1 MGKRSVGGKGG
12 NVDPW
17 MKAFGVQ
24 VRAKR
29 QELGL
34 TQQDVASATGYTVSM
49 ISQIESGDVLPNLDK
64 AMQLARY
71 LQMDMAELLQL
82 LGFRG
87 SGPSEG
93 AWWRDMFILHLPA
106 NMHAI
111 WPAAA
116 QLEILVRTVE
126 ELGRAMRDTM
136 PARSTSDASDSM
148 GDGSGSPAP

>member
-1 MGKRSVGGKGG
+1 MGRRSIGGKGG

-17 MKAFGVQ
+17 MKAFGMQ

-34 TQQDVASATGYTVSM
+34 TQQDVATAAGYTVSM

-82 LGFRG
+82 MGFRD
-87 SGPSEG
+87 SGPSGEG

-106 NMHAI
+106 NMHTF
-111 WPAAA
+111 WPVAAR
-116 QLEILVRTVE
+116 LEILVRTVE

-136 PARSTSDASDSM
+136 PPGDSTGDA
-148 GDGSGSPAP
+148 DGSSPDA